1 MSSPKKVGAFPS
13 PAIEP
18 ELREF
23 IDELL
28 VPMLV
33 RAALLD
39 IAEENRLASPA
50 LAVANSPRSANE

>member
-1 MSSPKKVGAFPS
+1 MSSQKNVGAFPS

-33 RAALLD
+33 QAALRD
-39 IAEENRLASPA
+39 IAEENRLASTAP
-50 LAVANSPRSANE
+50 AVANSPRSANE

>member
-1 MSSPKKVGAFPS
+1 MSSPKKVGAFPF
-13 PAIEP
+13 PPVEP

-33 RAALLD
+33 QAALLD

>member
-23 IDELL
+23 IDELI

-33 RAALLD
+33 QAGLRD

-50 LAVANSPRSANE
+50 RAVANSPRSANE